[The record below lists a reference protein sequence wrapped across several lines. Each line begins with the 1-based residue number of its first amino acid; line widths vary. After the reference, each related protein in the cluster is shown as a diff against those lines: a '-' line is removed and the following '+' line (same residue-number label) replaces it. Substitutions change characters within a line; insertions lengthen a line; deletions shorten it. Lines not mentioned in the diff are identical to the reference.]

1 MPLPVILLLMVKPTK
16 FKSGF
21 YEWKIIWSEEKVEEC
36 FGKTDV
42 HNKTIVI
49 YKQDNVQIEKE
60 TLFHELLHAALD
72 DKVESIFMFADDQKI
87 DVKEENMVRL
97 ISPVM
102 MDILSSNDK
111 LHKFLFGGKNER
123 RSKVNKKD

>member
-1 MPLPVILLLMVKPTK
+1 MAFPVILLLMVKPTK

-49 YKQDNVQIEKE
+49 YKQDNTQIEKE

-123 RSKVNKKD
+123 RSKINKKG

>member
-123 RSKVNKKD
+123 RSKIKKTN

>member
-1 MPLPVILLLMVKPTK
+1 MAFPVILLLMVKPTK

-49 YKQDNVQIEKE
+49 YKQDNEQIEKE

-72 DKVESIFMFADDQKI
+72 DKVESIFMFSDDQKI

-102 MDILSSNDK
+102 MNILSSNDK

-123 RSKVNKKD
+123 RSKVNSKN